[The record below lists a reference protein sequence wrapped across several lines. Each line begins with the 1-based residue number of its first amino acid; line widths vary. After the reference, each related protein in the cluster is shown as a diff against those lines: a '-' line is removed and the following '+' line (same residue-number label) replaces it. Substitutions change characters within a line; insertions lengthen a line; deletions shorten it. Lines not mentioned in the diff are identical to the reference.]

1 MASMT
6 AIFEKAEQVSG
17 LSINLLDHR
26 RLGAIN
32 FILYGFERGKGTAM
46 FQLLSALR
54 KEQKRTRSVDPQA
67 FGRRV

>member
-1 MASMT
+1 MASM
-6 AIFEKAEQVSG
+6 IPILERAEQVSG
-17 LSINLLDHR
+17 LLINLLDHR

-46 FQLLSALR
+46 FQLPSAMR
-54 KEQKRTRSVDPQA
+54 KEQERTCSVDPQA